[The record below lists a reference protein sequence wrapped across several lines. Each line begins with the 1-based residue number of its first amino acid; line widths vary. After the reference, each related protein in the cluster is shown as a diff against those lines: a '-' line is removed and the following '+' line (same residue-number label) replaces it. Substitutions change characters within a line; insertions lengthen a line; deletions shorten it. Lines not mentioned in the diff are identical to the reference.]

1 MLLRNILVCLVPGV
15 EPLRAVTGAGVNTR
29 DNPIRLEDFA
39 PSPSPGGIFDS
50 KARARAAA
58 AAAQRAV

>member
-1 MLLRNILVCLVPGV
+1 MSLRSRLGCLDPGV

-29 DNPIRLEDFA
+29 DNPIRLEDFS

-58 AAAQRAV
+58 AQRAV